1 MVEAAIVGTV
11 AHGNVGSF
19 TLHVLARWRSAH
31 LLIEPRATESAVHLD
46 GLAPRFAQRVENMLH
61 QQVKVDD
68 CFLRGGVVDA
78 TQFGCGRAGKFV

>member
-11 AHGNVGSF
+11 AHRYIGCLA
-19 TLHVLARWRSAH
+19 LHVLARWRAAH
-31 LLIEPRATESAVHLD
+31 ILIEPRATVSAVHLD
-46 GLAPRFAQRVENMLH
+46 GFAPRLAQWVENMLH
-61 QQVKVDD
+61 QQVKVGD

>member
-1 MVEAAIVGTV
+1 MIEAAIVDTV
-11 AHGNVGSF
+11 AHRNVGCL

-31 LLIEPRATESAVHLD
+31 LLIELRAAESAVHLD
-46 GLAPRFAQRVENMLH
+46 RFAPRLAQRVENMLH
-61 QQVKVDD
+61 QQVKVGD

>member
-11 AHGNVGSF
+11 AHGNIGSLA
-19 TLHVLARWRSAH
+19 LHVLARWRAAH

-46 GLAPRFAQRVENMLH
+46 GFAPRLAQRVENMLH
-61 QQVKVDD
+61 QQVEVGD
-68 CFLRGGVVDA
+68 CFLRRGVVDA